1 MGKIQIK
8 VLAVLQHEPAPL
20 DAIKIAVWS
29 TASIP
34 APPPPIAPCGA
45 PSASSAA
52 RGWPAPAAAITPT
65 VAAGGGRAAVRLPGL
80 HSE

>member
-20 DAIKIAVWS
+20 DAIEIAALVYGINPCS
-29 TASIP
+29 A
-34 APPPPIAPCGA
+34 AAIAPCGA
-45 PSASSAA
+45 PSGSSAA

-65 VAAGGGRAAVRLPGL
+65 VAAGGGRAAPRLPGL
-80 HSE
+80 PF

>member
-8 VLAVLQHEPAPL
+8 VLAVLQQEPAPL
-20 DAIKIAVWS
+20 DAIEIAALVYGINPS
-29 TASIP
+29 P
-34 APPPPIAPCGA
+34 RPPIAPCGA

-52 RGWPAPAAAITPT
+52 RGWRAPAAAITPT
-65 VAAGGGRAAVRLPGL
+65 AAAGGGRAAARFPGC